1 MKKNTV
7 KLLFLTV
14 AAALLTNCV
23 GFGQE
28 KLTPANITPPAKK
41 FEKTVFAY
49 TLRYFNAFGV
59 EIGVAHAENEAFE
72 KAVKEEV
79 ETCKCF
85 KEYEIL
91 ELKEF
96 SKEKLPKNTSVVYY
110 DIQYKETTNPALRTL
125 GNFVSLVTLGIIPA
139 GYHLEVS
146 TDVKLY
152 DKSAKELKG
161 QLFKNQI
168 TLIGGTSMLFVIP
181 FMDER
186 PFILSGITNQFLSG
200 LVGSNL
206 IAAAR

>member
-7 KLLFLTV
+7 KLLGLTL
-14 AAALLTNCV
+14 ATALLANCV

-28 KLTPANITPPAKK
+28 KLTIANIVPPTKK

-49 TLRYFNAFGV
+49 TLKYFNAFGV
-59 EIGVAHAENEAFE
+59 EIGVAHTENEAFE
-72 KAVKEEV
+72 RAVKEEV
-79 ETCKCF
+79 EACKCF

-96 SKEKLPKNTSVVYY
+96 SKEKLPKNTSVLFY

-125 GNFVSLVTLGIIPA
+125 GNFISLVTLGIIPA
-139 GYHLEVS
+139 GYHLDIS

-152 DKSAKELKG
+152 DKSVKELKG
-161 QLFKNQI
+161 QLYKNQI

-186 PFILSGITNQFLSG
+186 PFILSGVTNQFLSNIVNTG
-200 LVGSNL
+200 L
-206 IAAAR
+206 IAASR